1 MTEDKTTLS
10 ATEVDAEL
18 QTLAGWSRDGIII
31 SRDFVFA
38 NFKDITSFLNHL
50 TKTITDQNHHPD
62 FSLDTG
68 KRTIRAIAT
77 FHPAYL
83 LRSPSYKRLSWQ
95 DLRAVA
101 TVLAV

>member
-1 MTEDKTTLS
+1 MTENKTPLS
-10 ATEVDAEL
+10 AAEVDAEL

-68 KRTIRAIAT
+68 KRTI
-77 FHPAYL
+77 
-83 LRSPSYKRLSWQ
+83 
-95 DLRAVA
+95 AVA
-101 TVLAV
+101 VTTHSEGAVTQSDVLFARTLNGWQPEN

>member
-1 MTEDKTTLS
+1 MTENKITLS
-10 ATEVDAEL
+10 ADEVDVEL

-31 SRDFVFA
+31 SRDFVFT

-68 KRTIRAIAT
+68 KRTIAVSVTTHSEGAVTNSDILFART
-77 FHPAYL
+77 L
-83 LRSPSYKRLSWQ
+83 NEWQ
-95 DLRAVA
+95 SGS
-101 TVLAV
+101 

>member
-1 MTEDKTTLS
+1 MTENKTTLS
-10 ATEVDAEL
+10 AAEVDAEL

-50 TKTITDQNHHPD
+50 TKTITDQNPHPD

-68 KRTIRAIAT
+68 KRTI
-77 FHPAYL
+77 
-83 LRSPSYKRLSWQ
+83 
-95 DLRAVA
+95 AVA
-101 TVLAV
+101 VTTHSEGAVTQSDVLFARTLNGWQPEN

>member
-1 MTEDKTTLS
+1 MSEDKIVLTPEAVDEELKTL
-10 ATEVDAEL
+10 E
-18 QTLAGWSRDGIII
+18 GWSRDGIII

-68 KRTIRAIAT
+68 KRTI
-77 FHPAYL
+77 
-83 LRSPSYKRLSWQ
+83 
-95 DLRAVA
+95 AVA
-101 TVLAV
+101 VTTHSEGAVTQSDVLFARTLNGWQPEN

>member
-10 ATEVDAEL
+10 AAEVDAEL
-18 QTLAGWSRDGIII
+18 QTLEGWSRDGIII

-50 TKTITDQNHHPD
+50 THTITEQNHHPD

-68 KRTIRAIAT
+68 
-77 FHPAYL
+77 
-83 LRSPSYKRLSWQ
+83 
-95 DLRAVA
+95 
-101 TVLAV
+101 